1 MKISEET
8 VYNAGDSLL
17 NFNYSIEQM
26 TVQYSNDKD
35 GIEFIINLMAI
46 IGGVLTITKIIDSSI
61 YNLSKDKLDWEFFK
75 FNSCNNRSE
84 SLVALSYNIH
94 KCIYLF

>member
-61 YNLSKDKLDWEFFK
+61 YNLSKDGV
-75 FNSCNNRSE
+75 SSYV
-84 SLVALSYNIH
+84 VAFAIKGS
-94 KCIYLF
+94 KK

>member
-61 YNLSKDKLDWEFFK
+61 YNQSKDKLDWEF
-75 FNSCNNRSE
+75 
-84 SLVALSYNIH
+84 
-94 KCIYLF
+94 